1 MSKNSFDILFESVM
15 KTVCNEDFSQDSTT
29 DPKDFVARYMKL
41 RDEKEKQWEELY
53 PEFIE
58 QVHAAFEFVKPE
70 NWIESLNYPFTL
82 LPTYDDNK
90 PKTVILDEFKK
101 LFSENLNTII
111 SLSSVLNKRWS
122 GNKFIPSKEKINNI
136 KFAGFKNNYYR
147 LYENSEKIKSAM
159 AAMAEYEEL
168 AQNDFKAYKKIFEK
182 TNPYV
187 YIAVRDLKKVWN
199 NIEVKPIWLDESEY
213 NGLINWYEAYLD
225 LNKAQSI
232 KDEEAK
238 RAAENEI
245 INWANNIDITP
256 EVRKAWFKDY
266 GWANSWNKE
275 KYAEWKKALALH
287 KVDKERNPELHIMHD
302 QGWRSPNNH
311 VSEYRCSCGLS
322 SKEDSSG

>member
-29 DPKDFVARYMKL
+29 DPTDFVARYMKL

-53 PEFIE
+53 PEFIK

-90 PKTVILDEFKK
+90 PKPVILDEFKK

-136 KFAGFKNNYYR
+136 KFAGFKNNYYH

-159 AAMAEYEEL
+159 AAMAEYEEI
-168 AQNDFKAYKKIFEK
+168 AQIKEEIHH
-182 TNPYV
+182 
-187 YIAVRDLKKVWN
+187 IVRLG
-199 NIEVKPIWLDESEY
+199 NIILLRWHFY
-213 NGLINWYEAYLD
+213 
-225 LNKAQSI
+225 
-232 KDEEAK
+232 
-238 RAAENEI
+238 
-245 INWANNIDITP
+245 
-256 EVRKAWFKDY
+256 
-266 GWANSWNKE
+266 
-275 KYAEWKKALALH
+275 
-287 KVDKERNPELHIMHD
+287 
-302 QGWRSPNNH
+302 PN
-311 VSEYRCSCGLS
+311 
-322 SKEDSSG
+322 